1 MKTNNIKTEKEYR
14 DICAAM
20 DILIEKGTKLGDME
34 LLTNEDKSDYMRL
47 SAIVRQWEKAHYPHP
62 IPINPLI
69 AQIQERMAERNLKQ
83 RDTARLLG
91 IDEARMSEIL
101 RGKKPIGMRLV
112 KNLRKCLQIDA
123 DIILEFA

>member
-1 MKTNNIKTEKEYR
+1 MNTKNIRTEEEYR
-14 DICAAM
+14 NICAAM
-20 DILIEKGTKLGDME
+20 DMLIEKGTKLGDME
-34 LLTNEDKSDYMRL
+34 LLTNEDKSEYISL
-47 SAIVRQWEKAHYPHP
+47 SALVRQWEKAHYPHP

-69 AQIQERMAERNLKQ
+69 AQIHERMAERNLKQ
-83 RDTARLLG
+83 RDTALLLG

-101 RGKKPIGMRLV
+101 RGKKPIGMRLA